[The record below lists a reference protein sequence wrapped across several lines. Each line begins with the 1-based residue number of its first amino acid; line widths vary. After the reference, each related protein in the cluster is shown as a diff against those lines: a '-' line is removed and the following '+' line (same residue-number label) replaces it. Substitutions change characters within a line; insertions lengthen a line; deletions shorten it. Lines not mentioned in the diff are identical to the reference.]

1 MSPNN
6 TVNGFDADTFV
17 FLNGSPLFLIREHRI
32 IRVCV
37 FLNRVIQSAIRNSIA
52 ALILKLN
59 PFSDSLSPLL
69 HPIASVNA
77 FLLEW

>member
-37 FLNRVIQSAIRNSIA
+37 FLNRAIQSAIRNSVP
-52 ALILKLN
+52 LILKLN